1 MLNSGRRKGHL
12 VVTASVTSKKKKA
25 SVTSWMLGPSAS
37 ASKTEPR
44 KLTHQKHQHEIN
56 IETELAASN
65 NSPLSSKILW
75 ESTTTNTCYG
85 PQAVPDFD

>member
-1 MLNSGRRKGHL
+1 MLNSGRRKGHF
-12 VVTASVTSKKKKA
+12 VVTASVTSKKKKV

-37 ASKTEPR
+37 ASKTEPG

-65 NSPLSSKILW
+65 NSPLSSKILR